1 MNPCTG
7 KKMTIKDL
15 YPVHFYKNSDNEYH
29 CPVTYKVFTLNSK
42 IAVIR
47 TSGNVYL
54 YDCIKELNID
64 QNCWEDLISS
74 EPFTKDDIIILQDP
88 SKPDH
93 RQVSQ
98 FFHIRQEDELKKK
111 RKNTSVSLNPSMQR
125 LIDEVSSL
133 CVPQLIDSS
142 QIRERKEGRAPEEI
156 RVRSRASSLSPDLQR
171 LLLLPHFLRDHR
183 SPPFLSFFYR
193 WRANTTSPPTRKS
206 NGVATIWSAVSKR
219 RATCSS

>member
-98 FFHIRQEDELKKK
+98 FFHIRQ
-111 RKNTSVSLNPSMQR
+111 
-125 LIDEVSSL
+125 
-133 CVPQLIDSS
+133 
-142 QIRERKEGRAPEEI
+142 
-156 RVRSRASSLSPDLQR
+156 
-171 LLLLPHFLRDHR
+171 
-183 SPPFLSFFYR
+183 
-193 WRANTTSPPTRKS
+193 
-206 NGVATIWSAVSKR
+206 
-219 RATCSS
+219 

>member
-64 QNCWEDLISS
+64 HTG
-74 EPFTKDDIIILQDP
+74 TK
-88 SKPDH
+88 
-93 RQVSQ
+93 
-98 FFHIRQEDELKKK
+98 QE
-111 RKNTSVSLNPSMQR
+111 LNHNIEMQR
-125 LIDEVSSL
+125 AIE
-133 CVPQLIDSS
+133 
-142 QIRERKEGRAPEEI
+142 
-156 RVRSRASSLSPDLQR
+156 
-171 LLLLPHFLRDHR
+171 
-183 SPPFLSFFYR
+183 
-193 WRANTTSPPTRKS
+193 RANKVDCILIPIIVRPCLWKVTPIKDILVLPKDGTPISQYADKDEAYLEI
-206 NGVATIWSAVSKR
+206 VSAVNDMINSYGQ
-219 RATCSS
+219 